1 MNARAARA
9 GLVAV
14 ILVVSGLLVAG
25 CYTVLVHPQVE
36 TTGED
41 NSPRMCSDCHSSADY
56 YYWHFPYQYGWYSGY
71 PSYRHYY
78 YDPWWWDNYWYW
90 DDNNGHDGDHHDG
103 GERAPEGHLWQPRV
117 PPGSAES
124 GPVIAPGTSS
134 NTKDTNKSSG
144 QGNQPGGEK
153 EKSQNEGHMWQ
164 PRVPPQ
170 NPQPATP
177 TNNPSSDKDEKKSED
192 KK

>member
-1 MNARAARA
+1 MNAGAARA
-9 GLVAV
+9 GLIAV

-36 TTGED
+36 TTGEEPF
-41 NSPRMCSDCHSSADY
+41 PRMCSDCHSSADY
-56 YYWHFPYQYGWYSGY
+56 YYWHFPYQSGWYSGY

-78 YDPWWWDNYWYW
+78 YDPWWWNDYWWW
-90 DDNNGHDGDHHDG
+90 DDDEDHHGG

-117 PPGSAES
+117 PPGGAGSEPA
-124 GPVIAPGTSS
+124 IAPGTSG
-134 NTKDTNKSSG
+134 NTADKNKSSG
-144 QGNQPGGEK
+144 QGGQTGQK
-153 EKSQNEGHMWQ
+153 EKSKSEEHLWQ

-177 TNNPSSDKDEKKSED
+177 TNNDQRSGKESEEKSEEKK
-192 KK
+192 